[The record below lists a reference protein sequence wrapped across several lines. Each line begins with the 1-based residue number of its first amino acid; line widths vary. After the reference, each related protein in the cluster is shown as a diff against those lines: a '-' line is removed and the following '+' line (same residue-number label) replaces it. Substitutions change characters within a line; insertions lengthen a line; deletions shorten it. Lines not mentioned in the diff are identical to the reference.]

1 MCVCVQRAVAMRT
14 TPGMSTQMAT
24 PTTTT
29 RGARIVSPRLSDIG
43 HHGHYIVVAVL
54 KIIDKEP
61 KSHPKG

>member
-1 MCVCVQRAVAMRT
+1 MCVCAQQTVAMRT

-29 RGARIVSPRLSDIG
+29 RGTRIASPRLSDIG
-43 HHGHYIVVAVL
+43 HHGRYIVAVVL
-54 KIIDKEP
+54 KIIDKES